1 MTVPSEQ
8 VRRWQR
14 DLPVAGVLVAVL
26 VLLGA
31 PVGLL
36 WHVLAPRLTVEL
48 GPDGPAAQGLEGK
61 AFIGADGTFLV
72 VVLAAGILTGAL
84 AWLLA
89 RRGGPWTVLGLV
101 IGGLL
106 AAKIAAVVGVR
117 PGKSHVQ
124 ALLHDPSATGSVKLF
139 LKLRASWVLV
149 GWPVGALAAFLVPA
163 LRRPEE
169 LD

>member
-1 MTVPSEQ
+1 MS
-8 VRRWQR
+8 RWQR
-14 DLPVAGVLVAVL
+14 DLRTSGALVAGC

-31 PVGLL
+31 PIGLL
-36 WHVLAPRLTVEL
+36 WSLVAPRLSVQL

-72 VVLAAGILTGAL
+72 VVVVAGLVTGVL

-89 RRGGPWTVLGLV
+89 RRGGPWTVLGLLV
-101 IGGLL
+101 GGLL
-106 AAKIAAVVGVR
+106 AAKVASVVGVR
-117 PGKSHVQ
+117 PGKAHVQ
-124 ALLHDPSATGSVKLF
+124 ALLHDPTAHGSVPLF
-139 LKLRASWVLV
+139 LKLRAPWVLV

-163 LRRPEE
+163 LVRPEE